1 MGNKLKKIASI
12 LIMLAFFM
20 PLSKCSTQLY
30 QEGEE
35 QRISETITYA
45 YSAYEWPS
53 IESTAVLLA
62 FFWPLLLLLASARM
76 SGLNNN
82 FIINIG
88 EILFSVGSVII
99 IIRATFLS
107 ELLYGAYI
115 VLAALITYFMV
126 TVLQMYKL
134 YLNRG
139 AANQI

>member
-1 MGNKLKKIASI
+1 
-12 LIMLAFFM
+12 MLAFFM

-35 QRISETITYA
+35 QRISETITITYA

-99 IIRATFLS
+99 IIRATFLG
-107 ELLYGAYI
+107 ELLYGAYV
-115 VLAALITYFMV
+115 VLAALITYFIV